1 MPVNLLLDTRGGY
14 MKTVQA
20 VISLP
25 EDLYL
30 SLSCFGLTRE
40 IIVSESRKLLT
51 LKYFQEKL
59 LSLGKA
65 AELSGLSRWNFI
77 EYLSSNNVP
86 VIDYDD
92 DEISREFET
101 AENISEVLALSDFTV
116 LIGFAKIEKTY
127 LLRDI

>member
-1 MPVNLLLDTRGGY
+1 

-20 VISLP
+20 TINLS

-40 IIVSESRKLLT
+40 KIVSESRKLLA
-51 LKYFQEKL
+51 LKYFQTKI

-65 AELSGLSRWNFI
+65 AELSGLSKWDFT
-77 EYLSSNNVP
+77 EYLSKNDVP

-92 DEISREFET
+92 DEIDREFEM
-101 AENISEVLALSDFTV
+101 AE
-116 LIGFAKIEKTY
+116 KIIKELKP
-127 LLRDI
+127 